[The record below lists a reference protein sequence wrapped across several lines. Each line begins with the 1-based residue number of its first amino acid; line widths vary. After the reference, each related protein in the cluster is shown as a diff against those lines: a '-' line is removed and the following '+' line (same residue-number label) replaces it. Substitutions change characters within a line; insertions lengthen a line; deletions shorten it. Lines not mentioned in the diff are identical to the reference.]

1 MEQRK
6 SCFKI
11 KKKVTFETP
20 LVDDNYTAC
29 PRHLQM
35 TYVLVYG
42 VGGCGVVWS
51 THTMRSGFDDKYLK
65 YRQNEIEKLCIAETV
80 KETRARQK

>member
-1 MEQRK
+1 MTDKTDSQNGLQQQV
-6 SCFKI
+6 FKLI
-11 KKKVTFETP
+11 FH
-20 LVDDNYTAC
+20 DNYTPC